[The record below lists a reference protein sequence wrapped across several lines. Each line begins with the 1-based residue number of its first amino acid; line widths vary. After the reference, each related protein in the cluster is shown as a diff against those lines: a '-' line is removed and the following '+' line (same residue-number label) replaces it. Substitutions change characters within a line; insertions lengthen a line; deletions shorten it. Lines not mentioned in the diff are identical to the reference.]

1 MYIYIIPRGLKA
13 SNTLR
18 FAKALWWHFIVVFCW
33 LFGCFPLCDP
43 LCKPFYSEVS
53 TNCCASLRLSFLMI
67 RSERHS
73 SMLRHFLA
81 EYKTPMRCSS
91 CGQRG
96 KKIFSL
102 IRFISFIYIIMP
114 RLPTIFPW
122 LLSDMIWF
130 TIWSPLSNMV
140 WFTSPSSC
148 RCISK
153 YITMH
158 YKSPWASHK
167 PTLTHHTY
175 ELHRWTLTLFLGE
188 QLFFFLLSSP
198 T

>member
-1 MYIYIIPRGLKA
+1 
-13 SNTLR
+13 
-18 FAKALWWHFIVVFCW
+18 
-33 LFGCFPLCDP
+33 
-43 LCKPFYSEVS
+43 
-53 TNCCASLRLSFLMI
+53 
-67 RSERHS
+67 
-73 SMLRHFLA
+73 
-81 EYKTPMRCSS
+81 MRCSS

-114 RLPTIFPW
+114 RLPTIFLW

-130 TIWSPLSNMV
+130 TIWSSLSNMV

-158 YKSPWASHK
+158 YKSPEPSHK

-188 QLFFFLLSSP
+188 QLFFSCLALLLRWAMKFVNWVVNGLPLLGLETRACNPMYSAMNSMWL
-198 T
+198 TMIYEKGIYRKWGFQCNKLGCTTLQL